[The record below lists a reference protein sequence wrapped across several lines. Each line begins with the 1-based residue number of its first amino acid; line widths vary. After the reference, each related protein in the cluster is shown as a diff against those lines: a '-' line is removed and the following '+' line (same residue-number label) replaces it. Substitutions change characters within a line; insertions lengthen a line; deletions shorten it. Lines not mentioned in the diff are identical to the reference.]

1 MTQPQIPHLSFTD
14 WIVLAL
20 VNEEPRHGFSIAR
33 ALRPEGEIGEV
44 WTVSRP
50 PIYRSLARLE
60 SLKLVTAVATERGEK
75 GSDRT
80 IFEITP
86 AAHLL
91 VLAWLG
97 EPVKHPREAR
107 TELIAKLL
115 LRQRLNLEI
124 QTLAHAQLEYFRPI
138 LDGLEKKA
146 QLQSQLAVTTKP
158 SSPTHRTDRDEGRSN
173 DEVLTSGIVSLLR
186 LESLRATMRVLT
198 TLATTRLPDGR

>member
-1 MTQPQIPHLSFTD
+1 
-14 WIVLAL
+14 
-20 VNEEPRHGFSIAR
+20 
-33 ALRPEGEIGEV
+33 
-44 WTVSRP
+44 
-50 PIYRSLARLE
+50 
-60 SLKLVTAVATERGEK
+60 LVTAVATERGEK

-86 AAHLL
+86 AAQLL
-91 VLAWLG
+91 LLAWLD

-138 LDGLEKKA
+138 LAGLEKKA
-146 QLQSQLAVTTKP
+146 QLPSGMAVKTPP
-158 SSPTHRTDRDEGRSN
+158 SSPIDRNNRGEGPSN
-173 DEVLTSGIVSLLR
+173 DEVIPSGIVALMR

-198 TLATTRLPDGR
+198 TLVTMRSPDGR